1 MSRREL
7 EQPCPEQ
14 WTHYEKT
21 GERIVDFCKRKAKQ
35 HVKDDAPYGSRY
47 RNSLHLI
54 AVGEQMSF
62 DFDQDEGE

>member
-7 EQPCPEQ
+7 ERPCPEQ
-14 WTHYEKT
+14 WTHPET
-21 GERIVDFCKRKAKQ
+21 GESITQFCKRKAKQ
-35 HVKDDAPYGSRY
+35 RVKDDAPY
-47 RNSLHLI
+47 LI

>member
-35 HVKDDAPYGSRY
+35 HVKDDAPY
-47 RNSLHLI
+47 LI

-62 DFDQDEGE
+62 DFASEEGE